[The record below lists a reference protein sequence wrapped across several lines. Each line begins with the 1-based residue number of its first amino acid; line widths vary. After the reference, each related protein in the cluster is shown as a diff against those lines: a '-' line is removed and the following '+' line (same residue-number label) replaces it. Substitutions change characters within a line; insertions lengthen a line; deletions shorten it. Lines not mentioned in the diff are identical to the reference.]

1 MALFNRFFGSQSSQ
15 SSQSSAS
22 VRRKGS
28 EPSVWR
34 QYYEAVPE
42 PCDVRVVVFRQC
54 ERKGQKLLFD
64 SSTVTRERL
73 AGPGDVERPELYKEQ
88 SEGWGYRYLKAA
100 SDVRQLHDMIFGG
113 AGVAHQDIN
122 MKLHQLDSGLMW
134 SSVLQP
140 PHPGR
145 QPGQHQASDNSLG
158 SSFGCSI
165 GSFSRTDSSHGNDV
179 ISLSCLSLLVPIRD
193 VQWSDGPGVEPPHL
207 GQWLLLPLLPILPL
221 LPLQLP
227 QPRHGHRP
235 GQPDQAETLLPR

>member
-28 EPSVWR
+28 QPSVWR

-42 PCDVRVVVFRQC
+42 PCDVRVVIFRQC

-73 AGPGDVERPELYKEQ
+73 AATGEVERAELYKEQ
-88 SEGWGYRYLKAA
+88 TEGWGYRYLKAGP
-100 SDVRQLHDMIFGG
+100 DVRQLHDMIFGG
-113 AGVAHQDIN
+113 AGVAHQENN
-122 MKLHQLDSGLMW
+122 MKLHQLDPGLMW

-140 PHPGR
+140 PHPGHH
-145 QPGQHQASDNSLG
+145 PAHHQASDNSLG

-165 GSFSRTDSSHGNDV
+165 GSFNMSESNNGNDNF
-179 ISLSCLSLLVPIRD
+179 IILSHSAR
-193 VQWSDGPGVEPPHL
+193 
-207 GQWLLLPLLPILPL
+207 
-221 LPLQLP
+221 
-227 QPRHGHRP
+227 
-235 GQPDQAETLLPR
+235 